1 MSEPSAIKD
10 APAFDFY
17 PERWLAGVQVM
28 SDPEQ
33 LAYLRLLCHQWMMQG
48 LPEDQATLKRLAGGK
63 GVTEFV
69 VGKFPLESD
78 GKRRNRRLE
87 EIRKQQRDRIA
98 KSREKISKMN
108 EARLAKM
115 GLKEPLQDDLQEP
128 HKNPLEPVLTSSS
141 PLTTHPLEE
150 SNIAGEPSTEVVEE
164 IVNAYPRRDDPMECR
179 RLVSLC
185 LSRGEDAATMLAQ
198 VKQCADHIRKW
209 PGGNAN
215 SMVPKAR
222 NFFAREEWRSPEA
235 YVSAPRA
242 RGNGGSGFGGR
253 VPQAQHPKGLI
264 KGFGKR
270 FTEGQPN
277 G

>member
-1 MSEPSAIKD
+1 MSKQIKD

-69 VGKFPLESD
+69 VGKFPLEPD

-87 EIRKQQRDRIA
+87 EIRKQQRERIA

-108 EARLAKM
+108 DARLAKM
-115 GLKEPLQDDLQEP
+115 GLKGPLQDDLQEH
-128 HKNPLEPVLTSSS
+128 HKNPLERVLTSSS

-150 SNIAGEPSTEVVEE
+150 SNIAGEPSAEVVEG

-185 LSRGEDAATMLAQ
+185 LSNGEDAASMLSQ

-209 PGGNAN
+209 PGGAAN

-235 YVSAPRA
+235 YASPPQS
-242 RGNGGSGFGGR
+242 RGNGGGKTSPTAHQAKPPGLFGSSMGKYR
-253 VPQAQHPKGLI
+253 TDKPQNRP
-264 KGFGKR
+264 
-270 FTEGQPN
+270 
-277 G
+277 